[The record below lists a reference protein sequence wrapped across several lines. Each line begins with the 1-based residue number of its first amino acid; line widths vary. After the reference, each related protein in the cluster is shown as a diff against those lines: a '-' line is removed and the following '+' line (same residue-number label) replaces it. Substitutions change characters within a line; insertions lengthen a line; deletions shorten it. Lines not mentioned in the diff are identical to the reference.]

1 MKYIVFL
8 WMVLLLPACTFK
20 MNFTGGNVDTNL
32 KTLTV
37 TQFNNESPLVVAYHA
52 QRFTEQLKDRFQAQT
67 RLTLVNVNGDV
78 ELSGSIVNYTI
89 SSIAV
94 AGTAQSGAT
103 QNRMTIGVKVKYENK
118 INPNENWE
126 QTFSSYFD
134 FPAGE
139 SLSAVERTYIEKVN
153 DQITQD
159 IFNKSLGK
167 W

>member
-1 MKYIVFL
+1 MRFIIFL
-8 WMVLLLPACTFK
+8 FLISLLPACTFK
-20 MNFTGGNVDTNL
+20 MNFTGGNVDENL

-37 TQFNNESPLVVAYHA
+37 NQFNNESPLVVAYHA
-52 QRFTEQLKDRFQAQT
+52 QIFTEQLKDRFQNQT
-67 RLTLVNVNGDV
+67 RLSIVNVNGDV
-78 ELSGSIVNYTI
+78 QLSGSIVNYTI
-89 SSIAV
+89 TPIAV
-94 AGTAQSGAT
+94 AGTSQSGAT
-103 QNRMTIGVKVKYENK
+103 QNRMTIGIKVKYENK
-118 INPNENWE
+118 LSPNENWE

-153 DQITQD
+153 EQITQD